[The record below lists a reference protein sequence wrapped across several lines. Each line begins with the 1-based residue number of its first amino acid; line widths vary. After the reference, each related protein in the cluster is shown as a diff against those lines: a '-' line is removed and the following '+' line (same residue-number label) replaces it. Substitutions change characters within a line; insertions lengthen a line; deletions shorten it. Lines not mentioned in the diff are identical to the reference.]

1 MPNIT
6 TCVDPLVCAKCERD
20 IPAGDVFTLDGSTY
34 DAGCA
39 FETASLWLSDFL
51 SPAFTPVELAEKRYT
66 EAWRVIEALRPRILM
81 RMAQVGSVKL
91 AIECVTRPA

>member
-51 SPAFTPVELAEKRYT
+51 SPGFTPVELAEKRYA
-66 EAWRVIEALRPRILM
+66 EAWRVVEVLRPRVLV
-81 RMAQVGSVKL
+81 RMAEVARIGLV
-91 AIECVTRPA
+91 IEGVRP